1 MARPYVR
8 RALKKAGAT
17 AVLRRA
23 PDADPSRIPPPR
35 IFLEGE
41 TADAGTVDLPG
52 LFGRPAPVE
61 MEIGTGKGRFLLESA
76 AAYPDRSWFGLEIEP
91 EYCALVRLRA
101 ARQGLSNVRIEPLD
115 GREFVIRRLP
125 PGALAALHVYFP
137 DPWPKKRHHKRRLV
151 TPAFAAAAARGL
163 SPGGLLRIASD
174 HRRLLVRHRGGPGR
188 RASSRAARRGRDGC
202 VDERDELRAEV
213 RGLRPP
219 RLSGGLSAAAPR
231 RKWLRW
237 SAREGAAPSGT
248 GENSRIPRRA
258 RRRS

>member
-8 RALKKAGAT
+8 RVLKRAGAT
-17 AVLRRA
+17 AVPCRTPA
-23 PDADPSRIPPPR
+23 DDPSRIPPPR

-41 TADAGTVDLPG
+41 PADAGTVDLTG
-52 LFGRPAPVE
+52 LFGRSAPVE

-76 AAYPDRSWFGLEIEP
+76 AAHPDRSWFGLEIEP

-151 TPAFAAAAARGL
+151 TPAFAAAAARAL

-174 HRRLLVRHRGGPGR
+174 HATYWSVIEEVLCGEPLFERLAEEEAGGWTSGTNYERKFAASGRPVFRAVFRRRHRG
-188 RASSRAARRGRDGC
+188 
-202 VDERDELRAEV
+202 E
-213 RGLRPP
+213 
-219 RLSGGLSAAAPR
+219 GG
-231 RKWLRW
+231 
-237 SAREGAAPSGT
+237 
-248 GENSRIPRRA
+248 
-258 RRRS
+258 